1 METYQICLLVYGIIG
16 IAHSYYD
23 LFFTE
28 TGDITVSQLL
38 FYTIAGLLVG
48 PIVMFVVVITNIR
61 DRVKWVGNIVLYRRK
76 KVDTKVNLE

>member
-1 METYQICLLVYGIIG
+1 METYQIWLLVYSIVG
-16 IAHSYYD
+16 IAYSYYD

-48 PIVMFVVVITNIR
+48 PIVVFVDVITNIR
-61 DRVKWVGNIVLYRRK
+61 DRLKWVGNIVLYRRK
-76 KVDTKVNLE
+76 KVDTKVNLK

>member
-16 IAHSYYD
+16 IAYSYYD

>member
-1 METYQICLLVYGIIG
+1 METYQIWLIAYGIVG
-16 IAHSYYD
+16 IAYAYYD

>member
-1 METYQICLLVYGIIG
+1 METYQIWLIVYSIVGIVY
-16 IAHSYYD
+16 SYYD

-38 FYTIAGLLVG
+38 FYTFAGLLVG

-61 DRVKWVGNIVLYRRK
+61 DRVKWMGNIVLYRRK

>member
-1 METYQICLLVYGIIG
+1 METYQIWLLVYSIVG
-16 IAHSYYD
+16 IAYSYYD

-48 PIVMFVVVITNIR
+48 PIVVFVDVITNIR
-61 DRVKWVGNIVLYRRK
+61 DRLKWVGNIVLYRRK